1 MRVISDFHI
10 HSKYSRATS
19 RDMEIPSISKWAKIK
34 GIDLVGTGD
43 FTHPDWLREV
53 KSYLKEYEEGIYEF
67 DGVYFILSAEINLI
81 FSFKGK
87 SRKVHICLLAKSFE
101 DVEKLNRAFSEYG
114 ELSIDGRPILPFN
127 CIEFTKLIKDLTPDT
142 FIYPAHAWT
151 PWFGI
156 FGSVT
161 GFDSLEEAFGNEIK
175 YIHAIET
182 GLSSDPPMNW
192 LVSKL
197 DKFSL
202 LSNSDAHSP
211 AHLGREANVFQI
223 DLNYDE
229 LIDSIIKKDKNR
241 FLFTIEFFPEE
252 GKYHFDG
259 HRNCG
264 VSMSPEESI
273 KIKNICP
280 NCHKPMTLGVLHR
293 VYELKDR
300 DKIDNNN
307 FIPYKSVIP
316 LMEIIS
322 QALEKNESSK
332 VVQDEYSKI
341 IGKFDN
347 EFNVLIFLPINEMA
361 GKIDDRILKLIKNMR
376 EGKVIKK
383 AGFDGEFGKIEVIF
397 DKEEE
402 KPPSLF

>member
-1 MRVISDFHI
+1 LRVISDFHI

-361 GKIDDRILKLIKNMR
+361 GKMDDRILKLIKNMR

>member
-1 MRVISDFHI
+1 MRVIGDLHI

-19 RDMEIPSISKWAKIK
+19 RDMEIPAISKWAKIK
-34 GIDLVGTGD
+34 GINLVGTGD

-53 KSYLKEYEEGIYEF
+53 KSYLREYEEGIYEY
-67 DGVYFILSAEINLI
+67 DGVYFILSAEVNLI
-81 FSFKGK
+81 FSFRGK
-87 SRKVHICLLAKSFE
+87 SRKVHINLLSKSIE
-101 DVEKLNRAFSEYG
+101 DVEKLNKAFSEYTD
-114 ELSIDGRPILPFN
+114 LSIDGRPILPFN
-127 CIEFTKLIKDLTPDT
+127 CIEFTKLTKDITPET

-161 GFDSLEEAFGNEIK
+161 GFDSLEEAFGDEIK

-197 DKFSL
+197 DNFTL

-211 AHLGREANVFQI
+211 GNLGREANVFNI
-223 DLNYDE
+223 NLNYDE
-229 LIDSIIKKDKNR
+229 LIDSIIKKDKKR

-264 VSMSPEESI
+264 ISMSPEESI

-280 NCHKPMTLGVLHR
+280 KCHKPMTLGVLHR

-300 DKIDNNN
+300 EKIDKNN

-316 LMEIIS
+316 LMEIIA
-322 QALEKNESSK
+322 QALGKNENSK

-341 IGKFDN
+341 IGKFEN

-361 GKIDDRILKLIKNMR
+361 GKIDDRILKLIINMR
-376 EGKVIKK
+376 EGKVITKP
-383 AGFDGEFGKIEVIF
+383 GFDGEFGKIEVVF
-397 DKEEE
+397 EKEEE

>member
-1 MRVISDFHI
+1 MRVIGDLHI

-19 RDMEIPSISKWAKIK
+19 RDMEIPAISKWAKIK
-34 GIDLVGTGD
+34 GINLVGTGD

-53 KSYLKEYEEGIYEF
+53 KSYLREYEEGIYEY
-67 DGVYFILSAEINLI
+67 DGVYFILSAEVNLI
-81 FSFKGK
+81 FSFRGK
-87 SRKVHICLLAKSFE
+87 SRKVHINLLSKSIE
-101 DVEKLNRAFSEYG
+101 DVEKLNKAFSEYTD
-114 ELSIDGRPILPFN
+114 LSIDGRPILPFN
-127 CIEFTKLIKDLTPDT
+127 CIEFTKLTKDITPET

-161 GFDSLEEAFGNEIK
+161 GFDSLEEAFGDEIK

-197 DKFSL
+197 DNFTL

-211 AHLGREANVFQI
+211 GNLGREANVFNI
-223 DLNYDE
+223 NLNYDE
-229 LIDSIIKKDKNR
+229 LIDSIIKKDKKR

-264 VSMSPEESI
+264 ISMSPEEST

-280 NCHKPMTLGVLHR
+280 KCHKPMTLGVLHR

-300 DKIDNNN
+300 EKIDKNN

-316 LMEIIS
+316 LMEIIA
-322 QALEKNESSK
+322 QALGKNENSK

-341 IGKFDN
+341 IGKFEN

-361 GKIDDRILKLIKNMR
+361 GKIDDRILKLIINMR
-376 EGKVIKK
+376 EGKVITKP
-383 AGFDGEFGKIEVIF
+383 GFDGEFGKIEVVF
-397 DKEEE
+397 EKEEE

>member
-361 GKIDDRILKLIKNMR
+361 GKMDDRILKLIKNMR

>member
-1 MRVISDFHI
+1 LRVISDLHI

-34 GIDLVGTGD
+34 GINLVGTGD
-43 FTHPDWLREV
+43 FTHPDWLREI
-53 KSYLKEYEEGIYEF
+53 KSYLKEYEDGIYEY

-87 SRKVHICLLAKSFE
+87 SRKVHICLLAKNFE

-114 ELSIDGRPILPFN
+114 ELSIDGRPILPLN
-127 CIEFTKLIKDLTPDT
+127 CIELTKLIKDVTPDT
-142 FIYPAHAWT
+142 FIFPAHLWT

-273 KIKNICP
+273 KINNICP

-293 VYELKDR
+293 VYDLKDR
-300 DKIDNNN
+300 DKINSDN

-322 QALEKNESSK
+322 QALEKNENSK

-347 EFNVLIFLPINEMA
+347 EFNVLIFLPIDEMK
-361 GKIDDRILKLIKNMR
+361 GKMDDRILKLIKNMR
-376 EGKVIKK
+376 EGKVITKP
-383 AGFDGEFGKIEVIF
+383 GFDGEFGKIEVVF
-397 DKEEE
+397 EKEEE

>member
-1 MRVISDFHI
+1 LRVIGDFHI

-19 RDMEIPSISKWAKIK
+19 KDMEIPSISKWAKIK
-34 GIDLVGTGD
+34 GINLVGTGD
-43 FTHPDWLREV
+43 FTHPDWLKEI
-53 KSYLKEYEEGIYEF
+53 KTYLKEYEEGIYKY
-67 DGVYFILSAEINLI
+67 DDVYFILSVEVNLI

-87 SRKVHICLLAKSFE
+87 SRKVHICLLSKSIE
-101 DVEKLNRAFSEYG
+101 DVEKLNKVFSEYSD
-114 ELSIDGRPILPFN
+114 LSIDGRPILPLN
-127 CIEFTKLIKDLTPDT
+127 CIEFTRLVKDVTPDT

-161 GFDSLEEAFGNEIK
+161 GFDSLEEAFGDEIK
-175 YIHAIET
+175 YINAIET

-192 LVSKL
+192 LISKL
-197 DKFSL
+197 DNIAL

-211 AHLGREANVFQI
+211 SHLGREANVFNI
-223 DLNYDE
+223 NLNYFE

-264 VSMSPEESI
+264 ISMSPEESV

-280 NCHKPMTLGVLHR
+280 KCHKPMTLGVLHR

-300 DKIDNNN
+300 EKVENKN
-307 FIPYKSVIP
+307 FIPYKSVVP

-322 QALEKNESSK
+322 QALEKNENSK

-341 IGKFDN
+341 IGKFEN

-361 GKIDDRILKLIKNMR
+361 GKLDERILKLIKNMR
-376 EGKVIKK
+376 EGKVVKK
-383 AGFDGEFGKIEVIF
+383 PGYDGEFGKIEVVF
-397 DKEEE
+397 EREEE